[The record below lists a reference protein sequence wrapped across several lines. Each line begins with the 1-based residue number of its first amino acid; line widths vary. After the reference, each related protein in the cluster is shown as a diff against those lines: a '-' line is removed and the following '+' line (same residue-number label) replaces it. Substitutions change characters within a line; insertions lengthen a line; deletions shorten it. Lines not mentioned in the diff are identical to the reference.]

1 MRVLEPFERLEFG
14 VWPFELTTG
23 RFCRVWH
30 TRSDALAGPYF
41 HTEVAWD
48 ACLRL
53 YAVPLRAMRVFYG
66 PGLHQA
72 LPDWAVAD
80 LERLPP
86 VRTALG

>member
-1 MRVLEPFERLEFG
+1 MG
-14 VWPFELTTG
+14 G
-23 RFCRVWH
+23 
-30 TRSDALAGPYF
+30 
-41 HTEVAWD
+41 TEVAWD